1 MQTHLRCIRHNS
13 GAFLSA
19 LLLFTFGI
27 ARSSPSPGGYTT
39 SFEQLFS
46 TDPNNATF
54 TPLCDDAPL
63 KNVAQQVGHLK
74 ISSENIFLLLESYN
88 LRLDHIKVLL
98 DERLPE
104 VRTKPHWIDVR
115 GGAGGSGESIS
126 STHATT
132 GGVLFPGLNTQSSA
146 SGANIPAASSQSSA
160 SGDLSDLPVIST
172 QSAAGGNNIP
182 ATDSQSSAAGANIPA
197 TDSQSATGGST
208 VSPTDSSSSCGCNP
222 QTSYKSGLYGAL
234 CPYSNPVLPPTCA
247 EAVKL
252 AGANAKSGI
261 YHLYLPDSGL
271 KPFYAYC
278 LLDTNGGPAWT
289 VVQRRQDGSI
299 SFHRN
304 WEEYQTGFGNW
315 NSEYFIGLERLH
327 GITHAHL
334 NELWVQMEDFENVTR
349 YARYENFAIG
359 DEHEAYALNM
369 LGKFEGNAGDSLRTS
384 QGQKFSTKDADHDMW
399 DRNCAAEYT
408 GAWWYKACHD
418 SNLNGQYL
426 RGKYSKD
433 KYGKGIDWKHWH
445 GHEYSL
451 KFVHMAVRP
460 VQ

>member
-1 MQTHLRCIRHNS
+1 MRTHLRCRRHNS

-19 LLLFTFGI
+19 LLLLTFNG
-27 ARSSPSPGGYTT
+27 ATTSPSPGGHTT

-54 TPLCDDAPL
+54 TPLCDDAQL
-63 KNVAQQVGHLK
+63 RNVAQQVAQLK
-74 ISSENIFLLLESYN
+74 ISSENIFLLLDSYN
-88 LRLDHIKVLL
+88 LRLDYIKTLL

-104 VRTKPHWIDVR
+104 VKSNPHWIDVR
-115 GGAGGSGESIS
+115 GGGESIS
-126 STHATT
+126 STHTST
-132 GGVLFPGLNTQSSA
+132 GGVVFPTISTQSSA

-160 SGDLSDLPVIST
+160 GGVDLPVITT
-172 QSAAGGNNIP
+172 QSSAGGVNIP
-182 ATDSQSSAAGANIPA
+182 ATDSQSSAGGANLPA
-197 TDSQSATGGST
+197 TDSQSATGGSDIA
-208 VSPTDSSSSCGCNP
+208 SPTTDASSSCGCNA
-222 QTSYKSGLYGAL
+222 QTSFKSGLYGAL

-247 EAVKL
+247 EAVKR

-299 SFHRN
+299 SFHRH
-304 WEEYQTGFGNW
+304 WDEYQAGFGNW
-315 NSEYFIGLERLH
+315 NGEYFIGLERLH
-327 GITHAHL
+327 GITHATL
-334 NELWVQMEDFENVTR
+334 NELWVQMEDFDNVTR

-359 DEHEAYALNM
+359 DEHEAYALNV

-399 DRNCAAEYT
+399 DRNCAEVYT
-408 GAWWYKACHD
+408 GAWWYNACHD

-433 KYGKGIDWKHWH
+433 KYGKGIDWTHWH

-451 KFVHMAVRP
+451 KYVHMAVRP